1 MSRLQ
6 DLHYRRAST
15 VEEAIDLLVKGGPT
29 ARVLAGGT
37 DIIIQARE
45 RRREVRLLVDIKP
58 IPETQE
64 LKYDPD
70 AGLTIGAAVPCYRIY
85 GDETVRRLYPA
96 LVEAASVIGGVA
108 IQGRASLAGNLC
120 NSSPAADSVPAMI
133 VYQGVANVA
142 GPNGRRRVPVE
153 EFNTGPGTNVLQPG
167 EFVVSLQLPSPA
179 PHSGAAWERFIPRN
193 EMDIAVVNAA
203 AAVRFSGANVDWAR
217 VAIGA
222 VAPTCLLVKEA
233 ADALIGKPLSEE
245 TIQAAAQA
253 AVDASRPIDDMRGS
267 IKQRKHL
274 VGVLVQRT
282 LREAGRRA
290 RGS

>member
-1 MSRLQ
+1 MQ

-15 VEEAIDLLVKGGPT
+15 VEEAIDLLAKGGPT

-96 LVEAASVIGGVA
+96 LVQAASVIGGVA

-142 GPNGRRRVPVE
+142 GPNGRRRVPIE
-153 EFNTGPGTNVLQPG
+153 EFNTGPGSNVLQTG
-167 EFVVSLQLPSPA
+167 EFVVSLQFPSPA

-253 AVDASRPIDDMRGS
+253 AVNASRPIDDMRGS
-267 IKQRKHL
+267 IKQRRHL